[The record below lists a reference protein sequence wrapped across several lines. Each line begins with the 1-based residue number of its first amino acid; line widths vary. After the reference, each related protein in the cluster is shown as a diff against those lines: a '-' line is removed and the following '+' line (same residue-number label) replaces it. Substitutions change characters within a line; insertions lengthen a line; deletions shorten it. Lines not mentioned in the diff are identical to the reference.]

1 MSSLNPLE
9 TPDDHLRRCWRQQ
22 SCSPCLS
29 ENACSW
35 CPFTQSCTPNTHP
48 LPLLAPI
55 SQPDICPHWSERW
68 EVRTQPLG
76 CNMSAITALS
86 ILLSILS
93 TILLGLL
100 AWTTTVAYRR
110 LRRAEWDWTRASIPF
125 NQPQF
130 WTKWHSTSGRSRW
143 ASSVAPSSS
152 SSPEEQQPL
161 LNSHWDNVYRG

>member
-1 MSSLNPLE
+1 MSNFSPLE
-9 TPDDHLRRCWRQQ
+9 SDDDHLLRCWRQQ

-35 CPFTQSCTPNTHP
+35 CPFTQSCTPNTHA

-68 EVRTQPLG
+68 EVRSQPFG
-76 CNMSAITALS
+76 CNVSTITALS
-86 ILLSILS
+86 VLISILS

-100 AWTTTVAYRR
+100 VWISIVVYRR

-125 NQPQF
+125 NQPSF

-143 ASSVAPSSS
+143 ASPTASTVP
-152 SSPEEQQPL
+152 SPEEQPL
-161 LNSHWDNVYRG
+161 LNS